1 MYESNKGMDAKKSLS
16 STATNGTKMLF
27 KAFLILIEDLNKDH
41 LINFSKLR
49 KSIPEEYHPILDQA
63 DYFDQHKLQYL
74 RKKILD
80 MGNETIRSTE
90 SNFENFTISFK
101 F

>member
-1 MYESNKGMDAKKSLS
+1 MEPE
-16 STATNGTKMLF
+16 TAIQEVYSKNTKVLF
-27 KAFLILIEDLNKDH
+27 KSFLILIEDLNRDH
-41 LINFSKLR
+41 VINFSKLR
-49 KSIPEEYHPILDQA
+49 KAISPQYHSLIDQA

-80 MGNETIRSTE
+80 MGNESIRDAENSL
-90 SNFENFTISFK
+90 ENFTISFK

>member
-1 MYESNKGMDAKKSLS
+1 VNSKDLANNIYSKN
-16 STATNGTKMLF
+16 TKVLF
-27 KAFLILIEDLNKDH
+27 KSFLILIEDLHKDH
-41 LINFSKLR
+41 LINFSKL
-49 KSIPEEYHPILDQA
+49 KKALPSEYGSLIDQA

-80 MGNETIRSTE
+80 MGNESIREAE
-90 SNFENFTISFK
+90 SSLEDFTISFK

>member
-1 MYESNKGMDAKKSLS
+1 MHDTIS
-16 STATNGTKMLF
+16 SIYNRSTKVLF
-27 KAFLILIEDLNKDH
+27 KSFLVLMEDLHQDH

-49 KSIPEEYHPILDQA
+49 KALPEEYSSLIDQA
-63 DYFDQHKLQYL
+63 DYFDQHKMQYL

-80 MGNETIRSTE
+80 MGNESIRET
-90 SNFENFTISFK
+90 NNDLENFTISFK

>member
-1 MYESNKGMDAKKSLS
+1 MEPQDSINAIYKKS
-16 STATNGTKMLF
+16 TKVLF
-27 KAFLILIEDLNKDH
+27 KSFLVLIEDLYQDH

-49 KSIPEEYHPILDQA
+49 KALPKEHEDLIDQA
-63 DYFDQHKLQYL
+63 DYFDQHKMQYL

-80 MGNETIRSTE
+80 MGNESIRETSNDLE
-90 SNFENFTISFK
+90 SFTISFK